1 MADLHLDFVG
11 GTSHASRLRNI
22 LNHGESFLDG
32 IGHEIATMQLM
43 IDGDGTQ
50 IGHFV
55 GVAASYGFENT
66 GADAKAAWEELQ
78 SAYSKVSGDGSVSN
92 VNAALKQLFNKL
104 R

>member
-1 MADLHLDFVG
+1 MADLHLDFVSA
-11 GTSHASRLRNI
+11 TPHSARLRNT
-22 LNHGESFLDG
+22 LNHGEAFLEG
-32 IGHEIATMQLM
+32 MGHEIATMQLM

-50 IGHFV
+50 ASHFV

-66 GADAKAAWEELQ
+66 GTDAKAAWEELQ